1 MLGALIT
8 GAAVGTFLAFFVGSQ
23 VVVAYGASRGALRL
37 KGGTRRWAMRGV
49 SVVMV
54 VAGAGL
60 AWLAGTGNFQK
71 LVQTQGA
78 VQERLP

>member
-1 MLGALIT
+1 VLGALIT

-23 VVVAYGASRGALRL
+23 VLVAYGTSPGALRL

-54 VAGAGL
+54 VGAGL